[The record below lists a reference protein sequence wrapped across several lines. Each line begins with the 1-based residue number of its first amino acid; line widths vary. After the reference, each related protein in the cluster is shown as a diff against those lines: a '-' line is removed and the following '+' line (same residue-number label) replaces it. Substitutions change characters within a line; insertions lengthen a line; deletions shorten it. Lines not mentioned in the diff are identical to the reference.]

1 MSKVKLTMIT
11 AYGDTTVTEREVHP
25 LLTPDEMAMS
35 MIQGATL
42 SGMLIKK
49 VEYV

>member
-11 AYGDTTVTEREVHP
+11 VYGDTTITEREVHP
-25 LLTPDEMAMS
+25 SLTADEMAIS

>member
-1 MSKVKLTMIT
+1 MTTIKMTMIT
-11 AYGDTTVTEREVHP
+11 RFGDETISEREVHP
-25 LLTPDEMAMS
+25 ALTADEMAMS

>member
-11 AYGDTTVTEREVHP
+11 SFGDETVSEKEVHP
-25 LLTPDEMAMS
+25 LLTADEMAIS

-49 VEYV
+49 VEVL

>member
-11 AYGDTTVTEREVHP
+11 AFGDETISEKEVHP
-25 LLTPDEMAMS
+25 LLTADEMAVS
-35 MIQGATL
+35 MINGATL

-49 VEYV
+49 VEFI